1 MPAITTTNYT
11 FPCLFSKR
19 NPGTS
24 QKNVRTEKG
33 EPFPKKKTL
42 ANKIGMDNRLFSPG
56 RI

>member
-24 QKNVRTEKG
+24 QKNVRTKKG